1 MPHAPLH
8 EICEQ
13 GIKDWGDVMIP
24 PPQNSEMSLTVVAVV
39 AIFVE
44 MEHIKKVANCRCV
57 ERHVRIAGID
67 NRIL

>member
-44 MEHIKKVANCRCV
+44 MEHIKEVAN
-57 ERHVRIAGID
+57 
-67 NRIL
+67 